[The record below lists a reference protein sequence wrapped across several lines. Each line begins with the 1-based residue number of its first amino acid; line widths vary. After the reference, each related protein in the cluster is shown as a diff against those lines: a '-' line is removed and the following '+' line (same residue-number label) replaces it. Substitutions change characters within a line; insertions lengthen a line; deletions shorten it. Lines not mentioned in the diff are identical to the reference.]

1 MALNR
6 QFMDFC
12 LCYKIKNKSNIN
24 TGIHPRTSRALRSA
38 SARRGHAPRAPGGPA
53 ACGDTVTAA
62 VSSLPGG
69 RRWERGSWERG
80 SLGEG
85 QPRASSRK
93 GFVRLEVDGSVR
105 SPGEVGSNFQ
115 IVFGGRGRELER
127 GLPSLFRGIFC
138 GGTCGSR
145 PPPPAPPPVVLPPL
159 FFFFYSLFLGG
170 RRWGRRGRPPA
181 RVPGGEAGLSAVVSA
196 PRASHH
202 LAEPLLKTQQSVCA
216 QTLSF
221 YPRKIIVSSFKINT
235 RLAISTFFANII
247 RRGARGRAGPSAP
260 GPQPSCRAPA
270 RPGPARPR
278 AAAAP
283 GPRGCPPRAELGRG
297 QTFGLPCGLGAAAA
311 AAGSDSGSL
320 RRRRGSERRGRPG
333 AGLCSPEGARGSP

>member
-24 TGIHPRTSRALRSA
+24 TGIHPRTCRALRRA

-53 ACGDTVTAA
+53 ACGDTITAA
-62 VSSLPGG
+62 VPSLPGG
-69 RRWERGSWERG
+69 RRWERGSREPRA
-80 SLGEG
+80 LPRG

-127 GLPSLFRGIFC
+127 GLPSPFRGIFC

-145 PPPPAPPPVVLPPL
+145 PP
-159 FFFFYSLFLGG
+159 
-170 RRWGRRGRPPA
+170 A
-181 RVPGGEAGLSAVVSA
+181 RVPGGGAGLSAVVSA

-216 QTLSF
+216 QTLPF

-247 RRGARGRAGPSAP
+247 RRGARGRAGPGAP
-260 GPQPSCRAPA
+260 GPPA
-270 RPGPARPR
+270 
-278 AAAAP
+278 
-283 GPRGCPPRAELGRG
+283 
-297 QTFGLPCGLGAAAA
+297 
-311 AAGSDSGSL
+311 
-320 RRRRGSERRGRPG
+320 
-333 AGLCSPEGARGSP
+333 